1 MTESR
6 NAKSPVSPGD
16 REGPSSLREAYE
28 KYFTPFV
35 AAADESVSLA
45 QPHVGRYVPSR
56 TSDRTLPIKNL
67 DPNA

>member
-1 MTESR
+1 MTKPGD
-6 NAKSPVSPGD
+6 AKLPVSLEG

-45 QPHVGRYVPSR
+45 QPHAGRYVPSR
-56 TSDRTLPIKNL
+56 TSDRTILIKNL